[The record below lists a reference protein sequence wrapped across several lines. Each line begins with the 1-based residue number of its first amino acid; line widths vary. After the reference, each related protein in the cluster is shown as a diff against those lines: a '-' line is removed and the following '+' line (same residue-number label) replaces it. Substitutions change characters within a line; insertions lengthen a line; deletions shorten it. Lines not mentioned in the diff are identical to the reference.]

1 MKILV
6 TGGSGYLG
14 AAAVAALQVRGHK
27 IVTIGRHPGTDSIV
41 CDLNDR
47 DAVYDAVRAVG
58 DIDTVVHLAAR
69 AHDFRG
75 LTLDDLLLANT
86 TTTDNLVAALRAAGR
101 TATVRFVYA
110 SSVAVYEL
118 LQATRRLTAE
128 QAPYAASK
136 LQAEQSLHSEPF
148 QSLSVLRFAPI
159 YDPNNLHDVAKRVYL
174 PGTRLKLRLCPPPV
188 HSLCTLE
195 RAVQTIV
202 DAVETSA
209 MTGRHIANV
218 TDPLPIS
225 QQDLLDWFPGRSLP
239 VPTALF
245 HVAASIVGLCGAT
258 GRKASRLISKF
269 VGSTRYPRSGGCSQG
284 LKIALH
290 LFGVLDVDGCLPTV
304 GPHAPVVFGIDTA
317 QPHRRCIE
325 AADVQQYAVHAV
337 IDQFGGPARLGYR
350 DRDSKV
356 QSLLDHQAPGF
367 TVAWQDEEVVLSEEC
382 GHAVVCLVAEVADI
396 AVLKAAVPAGDGQ
409 VEPVGSQ
416 SSEQRQQESDVLLWC
431 EG

>member
-14 AAAVAALQVRGHK
+14 AAAVAALQARGHK
-27 IVTIGRHPGTDSIV
+27 IVTIGRHPGTGSIV
-41 CDLNDR
+41 CDLTNR
-47 DAVYDAVRAVG
+47 DAVQDAVRAVD

-75 LTLDDLLLANT
+75 VTLDDLLLANT

-136 LQAEQSLHSEPF
+136 LQAEQLLHSEPF

-202 DAVETSA
+202 DAVETV
-209 MTGRHIANV
+209 TPERRLVNV
-218 TDPLPIS
+218 ADDVPIS
-225 QQDLLDWFPGRSLP
+225 QQELLGWFPGRSLP
-239 VPTALF
+239 VPTAVLR
-245 HVAASIVGLCGAT
+245 VLAGGVGLCGAK
-258 GRKASRLISKF
+258 GRKVSRLIEKF
-269 VGSTRYPRSGGCSQG
+269 VSSSTYPEPDWSATLARPDVSG
-284 LKIALH
+284 
-290 LFGVLDVDGCLPTV
+290 
-304 GPHAPVVFGIDTA
+304 
-317 QPHRRCIE
+317 RR
-325 AADVQQYAVHAV
+325 QNS
-337 IDQFGGPARLGYR
+337 G
-350 DRDSKV
+350 
-356 QSLLDHQAPGF
+356 
-367 TVAWQDEEVVLSEEC
+367 
-382 GHAVVCLVAEVADI
+382 
-396 AVLKAAVPAGDGQ
+396 
-409 VEPVGSQ
+409 
-416 SSEQRQQESDVLLWC
+416 
-431 EG
+431 